1 MSKKGVSLPI
11 STIVILSIAVLVL
24 IVLIGMF
31 TSGASGFSKSQEIAK
46 AYSQACTQLTE
57 QGCNPE
63 STKSIYLNGIT
74 EGDVG
79 NSKGSGAASLFDYC
93 VYRLNIEG
101 KASDG
106 NYYIYGSDKCGKGSE
121 CEKYIEKKCAEKC
134 GCSYSN

>member
-63 STKSIYLNGIT
+63 I
-74 EGDVG
+74 
-79 NSKGSGAASLFDYC
+79 
-93 VYRLNIEG
+93 NI
-101 KASDG
+101 S
-106 NYYIYGSDKCGKGSE
+106 
-121 CEKYIEKKCAEKC
+121 
-134 GCSYSN
+134 